1 MKASILSALYE
12 ADGYVSGQ
20 QLCDKLGCIPDCS
33 LESHESV
40 KRRRLCDRIRASKG
54 VSDS

>member
-20 QLCDKLGCIPDCS
+20 QLCDKLAVSRTAVWKVMNQLKEEGYVI
-33 LESHESV
+33 ESV
-40 KRRRLCDRIRASKG
+40 PRKG
-54 VSDS
+54 

>member
-20 QLCDKLGCIPDCS
+20 QLCDKLAVS
-33 LESHESV
+33 RTAVWKVSESV

>member
-20 QLCDKLGCIPDCS
+20 QLCDKL
-33 LESHESV
+33 
-40 KRRRLCDRIRASKG
+40 A
-54 VSDS
+54 VSRTAVWKVMNQLKEEG